1 MTALAPPTARL
12 GEPIIRHLDAQ
23 LASARRLLDY
33 VLRQGKA
40 IRAQDVDTVL
50 NRLSD
55 IQTEMELRSGLEADR
70 SALLATAGVELGVP
84 GPTVTLDAICNLMTA
99 DQATRAR
106 ERSAELRGLLAE
118 IQREHTVNRA
128 LMRQELAFLDHLT
141 RLLAG
146 STDLG
151 YSPTTDNPKD
161 VRMASSSS
169 LNRRVL
175 DLEA

>member
-1 MTALAPPTARL
+1 VTILAAPSSRL

-23 LASARRLLDY
+23 LASARRLFDY

-40 IRAQDVDTVL
+40 IRAQDVDAVL
-50 NRLSD
+50 ARLSD
-55 IQTEMELRSGLEADR
+55 IQTEMELRSGMESER
-70 SALLATAGVELGVP
+70 SALLAAAGVELGVP
-84 GPTVTLDAICNLMTA
+84 GPTVTLDAICELMTA
-99 DQATRAR
+99 EQATQAR
-106 ERSAELRGLLAE
+106 ERSAQLRGLLAE
-118 IQREHTVNRA
+118 IQREHTINRA

-146 STDLG
+146 ATELG
-151 YSPTTDNPKD
+151 YEPTTDNPKD
-161 VRMASSSS
+161 VRIASSNS

>member
-1 MTALAPPTARL
+1 VTILTAPTSRL
-12 GEPIIRHLDAQ
+12 GEPVVRHLEAQ
-23 LASARRLLDY
+23 LASARRLFDY

-40 IRAQDVDTVL
+40 IRAQDVDAVL
-50 NRLSD
+50 ARLSD
-55 IQTEMELRSGLEADR
+55 IQTEMELRSALDAER
-70 SALLATAGVELGVP
+70 TALLASAGVELGVP
-84 GPTVTLDAICNLMTA
+84 GPTVTLDAICELMA
-99 DQATRAR
+99 PEEAAVAR
-106 ERSAELRGLLAE
+106 DRSAELRGLLSE
-118 IQREHTVNRA
+118 IQREHTINRA

-151 YSPTTDNPKD
+151 YAPTDDNPKD
-161 VRMASSSS
+161 VRIASSHS

>member
-1 MTALAPPTARL
+1 VTTLAVPSRL

-23 LASARRLLDY
+23 LASARRLFDY

-40 IRAQDVDTVL
+40 IRSQDVDSVL
-50 NRLSD
+50 ARLSD
-55 IQTEMELRSGLEADR
+55 IQTEMELRSGLESER

-84 GPTVTLDAICNLMTA
+84 GPTVTLDAICELMTA
-99 DQATRAR
+99 DQASRAR
-106 ERSAELRGLLAE
+106 ERSAELRGLLSE
-118 IQREHTVNRA
+118 IQREHTINRA

-146 STDLG
+146 ATDLG
-151 YSPTTDNPKD
+151 YAPTTDNPKD
-161 VRMASSSS
+161 VRIASSTT